1 MQHDDERELVRRIR
15 SGDARAERR
24 LYDRYMPAMWRLCLR
39 YAGDAAEAKD
49 MLQEGFLRVFASIAQ
64 FKGEGSLEGWIRRV
78 VLHAALAVLKRRK
91 DFVIAK
97 AEYAMQP
104 PVGDESPFVDTP
116 PERRFEEVIAAIRQL
131 PPGYRAVISL
141 YAIEGYTHDQVAKAL
156 DISVTSSRTQL
167 HKARKKLVQILE
179 NQLNNQKVNAQI

>member
-1 MQHDDERELVRRIR
+1 
-15 SGDARAERR
+15 
-24 LYDRYMPAMWRLCLR
+24 
-39 YAGDAAEAKD
+39 
-49 MLQEGFLRVFASIAQ
+49 
-64 FKGEGSLEGWIRRV
+64 
-78 VLHAALAVLKRRK
+78 
-91 DFVIAK
+91 
-97 AEYAMQP
+97 
-104 PVGDESPFVDTP
+104 
-116 PERRFEEVIAAIRQL
+116 EVIAAIRQL